1 MITFRHEWQ
10 NSDKDPDIKQ
20 YMPPQTVVPV
30 VAARAG
36 KWTLDTNWTVDG
48 DGYIDAAVA
57 AAATAAERWV
67 PGVLEG
73 HKHQIVITIASIDDP
88 IDISMGGVTL
98 VTGLAAPGTYTYWFV
113 PVDGSPLKFN
123 YPSGTGLT
131 ASITSVVVTAHD
143 PINLDLIPP
152 VQVFSA

>member
-1 MITFRHEWQ
+1 MIKSVHQWA
-10 NSDKDPDIKQ
+10 NSDKDPDIDQ
-20 YMPPQTVVPV
+20 YISQTVVPV
-30 VAARAG
+30 NAARTG
-36 KWTLDTNWTVDG
+36 KWTLDTNWTIDG
-48 DGYIDAAVA
+48 DGYIDAAA
-57 AAATAAERWV
+57 AAAGTSAERWV

-73 HKHQIVITIASIDDP
+73 HKHKIVIVITTLNDP
-88 IDISMGGVTL
+88 IDITMGGVTL

-123 YPSGTGLT
+123 YPTGAAL
-131 ASITSVVVTAHD
+131 ILKIPSVVVTSHD